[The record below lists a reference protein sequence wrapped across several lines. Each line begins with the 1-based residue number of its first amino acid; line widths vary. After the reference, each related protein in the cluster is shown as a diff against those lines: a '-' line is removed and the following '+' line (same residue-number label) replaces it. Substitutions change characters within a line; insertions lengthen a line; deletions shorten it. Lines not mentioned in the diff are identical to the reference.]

1 MSSEEPFST
10 WKQLCGSSS
19 VVSLWP
25 QLHQLFFYYPH
36 LFFLVLHQPAHFH
49 GGGTALDF
57 HWKRRHIKEDSN
69 RSSVAMAQQNK
80 LMTGK
85 YTNLVSQRGLPCD
98 KHTKRKRP
106 LSRRI
111 YPAQQRG
118 SAGTGNRWKVS
129 SFHQHIV
136 LPPPVSFWS
145 FHYKSDSFFFS
156 SLFQESLVI
165 IIKKTNPDTLYSSFQ
180 AFSRIFDFQG
190 SVALSSS
197 DPVWWG
203 ADREN
208 DLGDE
213 SASSFRERIV
223 VLSCKTSRIPT
234 SLQRSYVLVSL
245 PTIPG
250 TCVALGQSSI
260 SIRFLFPLVL
270 MHNK

>member
-165 IIKKTNPDTLYSSFQ
+165 IIKKKQIPTLCILPSRPFPEYS
-180 AFSRIFDFQG
+180 IFKVLWLCPHLTLFDEAPTEKTTLETSPPPVLG
-190 SVALSSS
+190 SALLSSAAKH
-197 DPVWWG
+197 PEYPPAYKG
-203 ADREN
+203 A
-208 DLGDE
+208 
-213 SASSFRERIV
+213 
-223 VLSCKTSRIPT
+223 TS
-234 SLQRSYVLVSL
+234 
-245 PTIPG
+245 
-250 TCVALGQSSI
+250 
-260 SIRFLFPLVL
+260 
-270 MHNK
+270 